1 MIDPGTAAVGASL
14 VAILV
19 GLGGPLLNHR
29 SALTQQRAHES
40 ATALARALQIVTV
53 NSQGAA
59 DAIFN
64 LTEARVPGMGA
75 RDPVTGEP
83 NDPYGP
89 PRRSA
94 RDRSHEEL
102 AEAEALIAV
111 YGSPGIVAAHE
122 RWASALEGVEE
133 LIVNADSWYFEG
145 ERRATAADFDEAS
158 TREREA
164 RAQLRELL
172 RSNLRDG
179 RRG

>member
-1 MIDPGTAAVGASL
+1 MIDPGTAAVVASL
-14 VAILV
+14 VAVLV

-29 SALTQQRAHES
+29 SALTQQRAHER

-59 DAIFN
+59 GTIFN

-75 RDPVTGEP
+75 LDPVTGAP

-89 PRRSA
+89 PRRPA

-111 YGSPGIVAAHE
+111 YGSPSIVTAHE
-122 RWASALEGVEE
+122 SWAGA
-133 LIVNADSWYFEG
+133 W
-145 ERRATAADFDEAS
+145 
-158 TREREA
+158 
-164 RAQLRELL
+164 
-172 RSNLRDG
+172 RSSS
-179 RRG
+179 